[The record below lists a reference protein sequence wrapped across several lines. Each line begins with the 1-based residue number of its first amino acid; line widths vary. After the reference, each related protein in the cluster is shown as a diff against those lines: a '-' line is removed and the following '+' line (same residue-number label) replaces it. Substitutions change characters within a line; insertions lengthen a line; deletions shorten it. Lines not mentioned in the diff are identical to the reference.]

1 MKQAQFPDSCQ
12 RCGGRVDYYY
22 TENGLHNV
30 ACSECGLSWSPED
43 EPPAAP
49 VDDARRYDHGGIE
62 CIDAMRAAL
71 TPDEFRGYCKGCV
84 LKYVWGEAYKGGDAD
99 LAKAADYL
107 RYATEGGEE

>member
-1 MKQAQFPDSCQ
+1 MKHAQFPDFCQ
-12 RCGGRVDYYY
+12 RCGEPVEVYYA
-22 TENGLHNV
+22 EADPHV
-30 ACSECGLSWSPED
+30 AVCTACDWSWSPED
-43 EPPAAP
+43 EPPAPP

-84 LKYVWGEAYKGGDAD
+84 LKYVWREGFKGGDAD
-99 LAKAADYL
+99 LAKDADYL